1 MQFLIIDDFVVVAD
15 VAAVV
20 VVVVEGL
27 CAAVVYHVVVALLHS
42 FFYSLAR
49 NGQSV
54 SAQGAT
60 FDSELPSWPACGRR
74 HTTLSAGGN
83 ELN

>member
-1 MQFLIIDDFVVVAD
+1 MQFLIIDDFVVVAE
-15 VAAVV
+15 AAVV

-60 FDSELPSWPACGRR
+60 FDSELPPWPACGRR